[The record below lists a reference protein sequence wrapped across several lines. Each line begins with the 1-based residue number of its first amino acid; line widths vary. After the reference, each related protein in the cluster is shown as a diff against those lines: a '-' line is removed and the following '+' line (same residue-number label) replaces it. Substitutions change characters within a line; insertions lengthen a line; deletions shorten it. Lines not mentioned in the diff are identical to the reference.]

1 MIYQR
6 SHSVSL
12 CNHKAN
18 VRILISLAANV
29 LFSTWDYHPLTSHH
43 VSLASLAGLFP
54 RKIKA
59 HEQNTHSQTPNP
71 PLSTHRHRHISL
83 YNWKLD
89 PKSSISYPSSHL
101 PPSTYLSTPPAII
114 QPRLPDLTYKNIA
127 HLVRFKFQITT
138 NHFFLVFSNSRAHL
152 GHNFTKT

>member
-18 VRILISLAANV
+18 VHILISLAANV
-29 LFSTWDYHPLTSHH
+29 LFSTWDYHPLNSHDMA
-43 VSLASLAGLFP
+43 LASLAILFP

-59 HEQNTHSQTPNP
+59 HEQNTHSHTQN
-71 PLSTHRHRHISL
+71 PLSPHTDIGT
-83 YNWKLD
+83 
-89 PKSSISYPSSHL
+89 YPFTIENLILRVLSPSHHL
-101 PPSTYLSTPPAII
+101 IYPPSIYLSTPPAII
-114 QPRLPDLTYKNIA
+114 QPRLPDLTNKNIA

-138 NHFFLVFSNSRAHL
+138 NHFFF
-152 GHNFTKT
+152 